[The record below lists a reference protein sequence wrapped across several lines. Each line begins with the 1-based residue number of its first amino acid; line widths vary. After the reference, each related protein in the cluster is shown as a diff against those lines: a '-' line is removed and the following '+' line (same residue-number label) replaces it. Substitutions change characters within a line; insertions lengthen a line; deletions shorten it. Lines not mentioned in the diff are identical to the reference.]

1 MECSGA
7 SATSFVDAMSP
18 QGPSGTLLHGL
29 SDISIALSLTESTP
43 WYLADTF
50 DIPGKRSSGFS

>member
-7 SATSFVDAMSP
+7 SAISFVDAMSP
-18 QGPSGTLLHGL
+18 QGPSGTLLHGW

-43 WYLADTF
+43 GYMEDTF
-50 DIPGKRSSGFS
+50 DIAGKHSSGFS